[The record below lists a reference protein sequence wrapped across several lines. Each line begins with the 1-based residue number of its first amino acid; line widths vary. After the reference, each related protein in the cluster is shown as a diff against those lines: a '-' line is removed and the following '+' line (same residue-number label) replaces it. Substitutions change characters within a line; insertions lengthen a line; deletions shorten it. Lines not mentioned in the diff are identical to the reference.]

1 MTTLPKILCAFSISL
16 CLCGFVSSPSLC
28 AADTATEPIPP
39 QVTSAIDRGLEW
51 LAAHQDARTGAW
63 TAGFEGAGPVAAST
77 SLSAMAFMARGHV
90 PGQGPY
96 GDNINH
102 AVDCILNIQQPSG
115 LISHNGL
122 NVPMYE
128 HGISTVMLCEAY
140 GMLDDDRQQRAGK
153 AIGKAIALILAA
165 QRIPKSEEDQ
175 GGWRYQPDAS
185 NADISVTGW
194 QLMALRGAANIGAQ
208 VPEHAIHDGIAYIK
222 RRAVIGGGFAY
233 TGNSNPNPART
244 GTGILALELLGQHN
258 TPEALAGG
266 DFLRLHPVNEPEDG
280 YYYYTVY
287 YCAQAAWQLGGD
299 YWTDINRPIR
309 QSLLQSQLQDGAWGF
324 DGDGNEST
332 FGASYATSMAVLALA
347 VPYRYLPIYQR

>member
-1 MTTLPKILCAFSISL
+1 MIPLPKIFYAFSISL
-16 CLCGFVSSPSLC
+16 CLYGFISSAH
-28 AADTATEPIPP
+28 AADTTTEPIPP

-63 TAGFEGAGPVAAST
+63 LAGLEGEGPVAAST
-77 SLSAMAFMARGHV
+77 SLSAMAFMARGNV

-102 AVDCILNIQQPSG
+102 GVDCILNIQQPSG
-115 LISHNGL
+115 LISHSGL
-122 NVPMYE
+122 NVSMYE

-140 GMLDDDRQQRAGK
+140 GMLDNERQQRAGK

-165 QRIPKSEEDQ
+165 QRVPKSTEDQ

-185 NADISVTGW
+185 NSDISVTGW
-194 QLMALRGAANIGAQ
+194 QLMALRGAANAGAE
-208 VPEHAIHDGIAYIK
+208 VPEHAIHDGIAYIR
-222 RRAVIGGGFAY
+222 RRAVIGGGFSY
-233 TGNSNPNPART
+233 TGDSGPNPART

-266 DFLRLHPVNEPEDG
+266 DFLRLHPIANDEDG

-309 QSLLQSQLQDGAWGF
+309 QSLLQSQRQDGSWSVEG
-324 DGDGNEST
+324 GNESMGGT
-332 FGASYATSMAVLALA
+332 PYATSMAILALT